1 MTAPHTHVYRWKT
14 LNGARFSHGAHRTHP
29 LDIETL
35 VFPPLKIF
43 FYLLIAGV
51 CLGQYFIREYSG
63 LREGGPS
70 LFTGAPFVT
79 IGLIFS
85 LLLLPVA
92 TETLAPVAFLSAM
105 IYNTQTNVVGQSI
118 AGAKRVQENSFS
130 FSDYK
135 IPSG

>member
-1 MTAPHTHVYRWKT
+1 MSRSIFHTRVFR
-14 LNGARFSHGAHRTHP
+14 
-29 LDIETL
+29 IE
-35 VFPPLKIF
+35 
-43 FYLLIAGV
+43 
-51 CLGQYFIREYSG
+51 
-63 LREGGPS
+63 REGGPS

-118 AGAKRVQENSFS
+118 AGAKRVQET
-130 FSDYK
+130 
-135 IPSG
+135 